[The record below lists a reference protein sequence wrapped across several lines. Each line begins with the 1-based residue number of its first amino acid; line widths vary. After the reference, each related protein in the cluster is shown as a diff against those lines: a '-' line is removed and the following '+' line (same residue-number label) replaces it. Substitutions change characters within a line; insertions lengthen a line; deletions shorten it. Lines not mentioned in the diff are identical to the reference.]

1 MIKSNDSELS
11 KESAMK
17 KLKHTTINTRNLQ
30 ECQEH
35 LMKVISSPA
44 FLNNEGLNN
53 EVPFHICPYEP
64 SIQKEITQ
72 LTKQLRNDLEDQK
85 IKTLEINLYDLVI
98 ELLKREGDWD
108 WILKNEQ
115 KMSRE
120 ELKEELQGILDI
132 ETVITPEIAKRM
144 ADEEHDL
151 MLLTGIGEVFPYIRS
166 HNILNNLQKTAK
178 DKPTLMFFPG
188 EYQHSLESGASLVLF
203 GNLQDDK
210 YYRAFN
216 ILDRAV

>member
-1 MIKSNDSELS
+1 
-11 KESAMK
+11 MK
-17 KLKHTTINTRNLQ
+17 TLKHTTINARNLQ

-35 LMKVISSPA
+35 LMKVISSRA
-44 FLNNEGLNN
+44 FLGNEGLNN
-53 EVPFHICPYEP
+53 EVPFHICPYET
-64 SIQKEITQ
+64 SIQKDITQ
-72 LTKQLRNDLEDQK
+72 LIKQLRNDLEDKQ
-85 IKTLEINLYDLVI
+85 IKVLEINLYDLVI

-108 WILKNEQ
+108 WILENEPT
-115 KMSRE
+115 MSRE
-120 ELKEELQGILDI
+120 RLREELQGILDV
-132 ETVITPEIAKRM
+132 ETVITPEIAQRM
-144 ADEEHDL
+144 DADQFEV

-166 HNILNNLQKTAK
+166 HNVLNNLQKKAK
-178 DKPTLMFFPG
+178 NKPTLMFFPG

>member
-1 MIKSNDSELS
+1 
-11 KESAMK
+11 MK
-17 KLKHTTINTRNLQ
+17 TLKHTTINARNLQ

-35 LMKVISSPA
+35 LMKVISSRA
-44 FLNNEGLNN
+44 FLGNEGLNN
-53 EVPFHICPYEP
+53 EVPFHICPYET
-64 SIQKEITQ
+64 SIQKDITQ
-72 LTKQLRNDLEDQK
+72 LIKQLRNDLEDKQ
-85 IKTLEINLYDLVI
+85 IKVLEINLYDLVI

-108 WILKNEQ
+108 WILENEPT
-115 KMSRE
+115 MSRE
-120 ELKEELQGILDI
+120 RLREELQGILDV
-132 ETVITPEIAKRM
+132 ETVITPEIAQRM
-144 ADEEHDL
+144 DADQYEV

-166 HNILNNLQKTAK
+166 HNVLNNLQKKAK

>member
-1 MIKSNDSELS
+1 
-11 KESAMK
+11 MK
-17 KLKHTTINTRNLQ
+17 TLKHTMINARNLQ

-35 LMKVISSPA
+35 LLKVTSSRG
-44 FLNNEGLNN
+44 FLGNEGLSN
-53 EVPFHICPYEP
+53 EVPFHICPYETF
-64 SIQKEITQ
+64 IQKDITQ
-72 LTKQLRNDLEDQK
+72 LVKQLRNDLEDKQ
-85 IKTLEINLYDLVI
+85 IKVLEINLYDLVI

-108 WILKNEQ
+108 WVLENEPT
-115 KMSRE
+115 MTRE
-120 ELKEELQGILDI
+120 RLKEELQGILDV
-132 ETVITPEIAKRM
+132 ETIITPEIAQRM
-144 ADEEHDL
+144 AADQYEV

-166 HNILNNLQKTAK
+166 HNVLNNLQKKAK

>member
-1 MIKSNDSELS
+1 
-11 KESAMK
+11 MK
-17 KLKHTTINTRNLQ
+17 KLKYKTIDTRNLQ

-35 LMKVISSPA
+35 LMKVISSTS

-53 EVPFHICPYEP
+53 EVPFHICPYEA
-64 SIQKEITQ
+64 SIQKDITQ
-72 LTKQLRNDLEDQK
+72 LTKQLRNDLEVQN
-85 IKTLEINLYDLVI
+85 IKTLEINLYDLVV
-98 ELLKREGDWD
+98 ELLKYEGDWD
-108 WILKNEQ
+108 WLLEHECD
-115 KMSRE
+115 MSRE
-120 ELKEELQGILDI
+120 ELKDELQGILDV

-144 ADEEHDL
+144 KEEEHDL

-188 EYQHSLESGASLVLF
+188 EYQHSAESGASLILF
-203 GNLQDDK
+203 GLLQDDK

>member
-1 MIKSNDSELS
+1 
-11 KESAMK
+11 MK
-17 KLKHTTINTRNLQ
+17 TLKHTTINARNLQ

-35 LMKVISSPA
+35 LLKVISSRA
-44 FLNNEGLNN
+44 FLGNEGLNN
-53 EVPFHICPYEP
+53 EVPFHICPYET
-64 SIQKEITQ
+64 SIQKDITQ
-72 LTKQLRNDLEDQK
+72 LVKQLQNDLEDKQ
-85 IKTLEINLYDLVI
+85 IKVLEINLYDLVI

-108 WILKNEQ
+108 WVLKNEPT
-115 KMSRE
+115 MSRE
-120 ELKEELQGILDI
+120 RLREELQGILDV
-132 ETVITPEIAKRM
+132 ETVITPEIAQRM
-144 ADEEHDL
+144 DADQFEV

-166 HNILNNLQKTAK
+166 HNVLNNLQKKAK

-188 EYQHSLESGASLVLF
+188 EYQHSFESGASLVLF

>member
-1 MIKSNDSELS
+1 
-11 KESAMK
+11 MK

-35 LMKVISSPA
+35 LLKVISSAA

-64 SIQKEITQ
+64 SIQKDITQ

-85 IKTLEINLYDLVI
+85 IKTLEINLYDLVV

-108 WILKNEQ
+108 WMLENEY

-144 ADEEHDL
+144 AAEKHEL

-216 ILDRAV
+216 ILDRAI

>member
-1 MIKSNDSELS
+1 
-11 KESAMK
+11 MK
-17 KLKHTTINTRNLQ
+17 TLKHTTVNARNLQ

-35 LMKVISSPA
+35 LLKVISSRA
-44 FLNNEGLNN
+44 FLGNEGLNN
-53 EVPFHICPYEP
+53 EVPFHICPYET
-64 SIQKEITQ
+64 SIQKDITQ
-72 LTKQLRNDLEDQK
+72 LVKQLQNDLEDKQ
-85 IKTLEINLYDLVI
+85 IKVLEINLYDLVI

-108 WILKNEQ
+108 WVLENEPT
-115 KMSRE
+115 MTRE
-120 ELKEELQGILDI
+120 RLKEELQGILDV
-132 ETVITPEIAKRM
+132 ETVITPEIALRM
-144 ADEEHDL
+144 GDDQYEV

-166 HNILNNLQKTAK
+166 HNVLNNLQKKAK

>member
-1 MIKSNDSELS
+1 
-11 KESAMK
+11 MK
-17 KLKHTTINTRNLQ
+17 KLKHSTINARNLQ

-35 LMKVISSPA
+35 LMKVISSAA

-64 SIQKEITQ
+64 SIQKEISQ
-72 LTKQLRNDLEDQK
+72 LTKQLLNALEDQK

-108 WILKNEQ
+108 WILENEQ

-132 ETVITPEIAKRM
+132 ETVITPEIAIRM
-144 ADEEHDL
+144 TDENHDL

-166 HNILNNLQKTAK
+166 NNILNNLQKTAK

>member
-1 MIKSNDSELS
+1 
-11 KESAMK
+11 MK
-17 KLKHTTINTRNLQ
+17 TLKHTTINARNLQ

-35 LMKVISSPA
+35 LLKVISSRA
-44 FLNNEGLNN
+44 FLGNEGLNN
-53 EVPFHICPYEP
+53 EVPFHICPYET
-64 SIQKEITQ
+64 SIQKDITQ
-72 LTKQLRNDLEDQK
+72 LIKQLQNDLEDKQ
-85 IKTLEINLYDLVI
+85 IKVLEINLYDLVI
-98 ELLKREGDWD
+98 EVLKREGDWD
-108 WILKNEQ
+108 WVLENEPT
-115 KMSRE
+115 MTRE
-120 ELKEELQGILDI
+120 RLKEELQGILDV
-132 ETVITPEIAKRM
+132 ETVITPEIALRM
-144 ADEEHDL
+144 GDDQYEV

-166 HNILNNLQKTAK
+166 HNVLNNLQKKAK

>member
-1 MIKSNDSELS
+1 
-11 KESAMK
+11 MK
-17 KLKHTTINTRNLQ
+17 TLKHTTINARNLQ

-35 LMKVISSPA
+35 LLKVISSRA
-44 FLNNEGLNN
+44 FLGNEGLNN
-53 EVPFHICPYEP
+53 EVPFHICPYET
-64 SIQKEITQ
+64 SIQKDITQ
-72 LTKQLRNDLEDQK
+72 LVKQLQNDLEDKQ
-85 IKTLEINLYDLVI
+85 IKVLEINLYDLVI

-108 WILKNEQ
+108 WVLENEPT
-115 KMSRE
+115 MTRE
-120 ELKEELQGILDI
+120 RLKEELQGILDV
-132 ETVITPEIAKRM
+132 ETVITPEIALRM
-144 ADEEHDL
+144 GADQYEV

-166 HNILNNLQKTAK
+166 HNVLNNLQKKAK

>member
-1 MIKSNDSELS
+1 
-11 KESAMK
+11 MK
-17 KLKHTTINTRNLQ
+17 TLKHTTVNARNLQ

-35 LMKVISSPA
+35 LMKVISSRA
-44 FLNNEGLNN
+44 FLGNEGLNN
-53 EVPFHICPYEP
+53 EVPFHICPYET
-64 SIQKEITQ
+64 SIQKDITQ
-72 LTKQLRNDLEDQK
+72 LIKQLRNDLEDKQ
-85 IKTLEINLYDLVI
+85 IKVLEINLYDLVI

-108 WILKNEQ
+108 WVLENEPT
-115 KMSRE
+115 MSRE
-120 ELKEELQGILDI
+120 RLREELQGILDV
-132 ETVITPEIAKRM
+132 ETVITPEIAQRM
-144 ADEEHDL
+144 DADQYEV
-151 MLLTGIGEVFPYIRS
+151 MLLTGIGEVFPYIKS
-166 HNILNNLQKTAK
+166 HNVLNNLQKKAK

>member
-1 MIKSNDSELS
+1 M

-17 KLKHTTINTRNLQ
+17 KLKHTTINARNLQ

-35 LMKVISSPA
+35 LIKVISSRA
-44 FLNNEGLNN
+44 FLGNKGLNN
-53 EVPFHICPYEP
+53 EVPFHICPYET
-64 SIQKEITQ
+64 SIQKDVTQ
-72 LTKQLRNDLEDQK
+72 LIKQLLNDLEDRQ
-85 IKTLEINLYDLVI
+85 IKVLEINLYDLVI
-98 ELLKREGDWD
+98 DLLKREGDWD
-108 WILKNEQ
+108 WILENEPI
-115 KMSRE
+115 MTRE
-120 ELKEELQGILDI
+120 RLREELQGILDV
-132 ETVITPEIAKRM
+132 ETVITPEIAQRM
-144 ADEEHDL
+144 GADQYDV

-166 HNILNNLQKTAK
+166 HNVLNNLQKKAK

-188 EYQHSLESGASLVLF
+188 AYRHSLESGASLVLF